1 MGEESLLLPSVP
13 VVSVSLAT
21 WKMALFMPQ
30 RQRAAR
36 ES

>member
-1 MGEESLLLPSVP
+1 MGEELLLLVASVF
-13 VVSVSLAT
+13 LAT

-30 RQRAAR
+30 RHRAAS